1 MRILILSL
9 TTACAISCGHLTF
22 GSGEDLDCL
31 GDFPAPNY
39 SLPHNGLLAD
49 NVPLLKDPPKIMPH
63 EASIRFKMAC
73 ARQGKSWISVLKRCE
88 RLPKFA
94 Q

>member
-1 MRILILSL
+1 MLSIA
-9 TTACAISCGHLTF
+9 ACAISWGHLAL
-22 GSGEDLDCL
+22 GVGEDLDAL
-31 GDFPAPNY
+31 GGFPGPNY

-49 NVPLLKDPPKIMPH
+49 DVPLLEDPPRIMPH
-63 EASIRFKMAC
+63 EVGLAFKLRC
-73 ARQGKSWISVLKRCE
+73 SKQGKSWISVMKRCE